1 MSLLL
6 TDPAAGTATTVEV
19 IVADGLQGSSENR
32 FSELSWSPRPSIV
45 SVVSSVPLAVTLFDA
60 ASVLH
65 AFGPWVL
72 LGIAVLVFIESGVLF
87 PFLPGDSLLVTAAII
102 SGTLGI
108 APWQVA
114 VVAAIAAV
122 AGDQVGYWLGK
133 GYGRRLFRDDARVL
147 TTARLAEAEAFFTRW
162 GGLSL
167 VIGRF
172 VPVVR
177 TYVPLAAGTAQMHYR
192 RFLLYNVVGAVSWAV
207 GLTVV
212 GVLLGGIPLVAHDID
227 ALMIVIV
234 LVSVLPVV
242 IGAVRRRHVAR
253 SGR

>member
-1 MSLLL
+1 MI
-6 TDPAAGTATTVEV
+6 T
-19 IVADGLQGSSENR
+19 
-32 FSELSWSPRPSIV
+32 
-45 SVVSSVPLAVTLFDA
+45 SVPLAVHLLDA

-65 AFGPWVL
+65 SFGPYVL
-72 LGIAVLVFIESGVLF
+72 AGIAVLVFIESGVLF

-102 SGTLGI
+102 SGALGV

-114 VVAAIAAV
+114 LVASLAAV

-133 GYGRRLFRDDARVL
+133 RFGRRLFRDDARLL

-167 VIGRF
+167 VLGRF

-177 TYVPLAAGTAQMHYR
+177 TYVPLAAGTARMHYR
-192 RFLLYNVVGAVSWAV
+192 RFLLYNLVGAIGWAV

-212 GVLLGGIPLVAHDID
+212 GVLLGGIPFVAHNID
-227 ALMIVIV
+227 VLMIVIV
-234 LVSVLPVV
+234 VVSVLPIV
-242 IGAVRRRHVAR
+242 IGALRRRRTRAGVR
-253 SGR
+253 